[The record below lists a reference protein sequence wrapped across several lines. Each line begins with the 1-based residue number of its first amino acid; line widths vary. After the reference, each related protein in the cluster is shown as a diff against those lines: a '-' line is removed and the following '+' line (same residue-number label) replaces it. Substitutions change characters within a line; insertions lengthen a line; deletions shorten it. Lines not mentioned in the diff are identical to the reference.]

1 MDKLVSSTKGS
12 DSYTRSRKVNVIEY
26 TMTSVR
32 LFFSSQLFLRSSFAV
47 KVRNQTCIC
56 KKLFRWQFSF
66 SNPFFVTRVEEM
78 INVLFPVWF
87 PGIGVLM
94 LVALTVERYLAVCRL
109 GRTRAFAAKK
119 TPVVAVGL
127 ALLAVSLYLPYLFR
141 AHVITCSSMPD
152 GLPVYR
158 KRENPS
164 FAHSTLWAVYLW
176 TLEVIFKV

>member
-1 MDKLVSSTKGS
+1 
-12 DSYTRSRKVNVIEY
+12 
-26 TMTSVR
+26 
-32 LFFSSQLFLRSSFAV
+32 
-47 KVRNQTCIC
+47 
-56 KKLFRWQFSF
+56 
-66 SNPFFVTRVEEM
+66 
-78 INVLFPVWF
+78 
-87 PGIGVLM
+87 M

-119 TPVVAVGL
+119 TPLVALGL

-141 AHVITCSSMPD
+141 AHVITCSSLPD

-176 TLEVIFKV
+176 ILEVIFKVKMMIQLFHPPIKVYKRK

>member
-1 MDKLVSSTKGS
+1 LSFLFSLKC
-12 DSYTRSRKVNVIEY
+12 NVDGIFI
-26 TMTSVR
+26 
-32 LFFSSQLFLRSSFAV
+32 L
-47 KVRNQTCIC
+47 K
-56 KKLFRWQFSF
+56 
-66 SNPFFVTRVEEM
+66 NPNKT
-78 INVLFPVWF
+78 
-87 PGIGVLM
+87 GIGVFM

-119 TPVVAVGL
+119 TPLVALGL

-141 AHVITCSSMPD
+141 AHVITCSSLPD

-176 TLEVIFKV
+176 ILEVIFKVKMMIQLFHPQ

>member
-1 MDKLVSSTKGS
+1 
-12 DSYTRSRKVNVIEY
+12 
-26 TMTSVR
+26 
-32 LFFSSQLFLRSSFAV
+32 
-47 KVRNQTCIC
+47 
-56 KKLFRWQFSF
+56 
-66 SNPFFVTRVEEM
+66 
-78 INVLFPVWF
+78 
-87 PGIGVLM
+87 M

-119 TPVVAVGL
+119 TPLVAIAL

-141 AHVITCSSMPD
+141 AHVITCSTLPD

-176 TLEVIFKV
+176 ILEVIFKVQTIYSL